1 MGILEGKVAV
11 ITGTGAGIGKQTAIR
26 FAEEGAKIIMCDYNE
41 EKLKITEEILK
52 EKGAE
57 VFSMIVD
64 INETDQIKAF
74 IDAGVERF
82 GTIDTLLNIAVGGG
96 TNGGP
101 TRVPF
106 AETPLDYF
114 HSYNRAS
121 VAYAYL
127 MQCCYP
133 FMKGKE
139 SSVINFSSFM
149 HYGSQQGDPLYLSAG
164 AMSKAAVAGLTRV
177 VADEWGLEG
186 IRVNMIYPSAVTDT
200 LKGNGYGL
208 EMMIEKMS
216 KNAFK
221 RPGDPYRDIAGVCV
235 FLASDDSRFLTGQ
248 SFFASGGASM
258 GRA

>member
-1 MGILEGKVAV
+1 MGILDGKVAL

-41 EKLKITEEILK
+41 EKLHITEEILK

-57 VFSMIVD
+57 VLSLVID
-64 INETDQIKAF
+64 INETEQLKTLVEE
-74 IDAGVERF
+74 GVKHF
-82 GTIDTLLNIAVGGG
+82 GTMDTLLNIAVGGG

-106 AETPLDYF
+106 AETPLEYF
-114 HSYNRAS
+114 NSYNRAT
-121 VAYAYL
+121 VAYAHL
-127 MQCCYP
+127 MQLCYP
-133 FMKGKE
+133 YLKGKE
-139 SSVINFSSFM
+139 SSVINFSSYM

-177 VADEWGLEG
+177 VADEWGLDG

-200 LKGNGYGL
+200 LTANGYGL
-208 EMMIEKMS
+208 EIMIEKMS

-221 RPGDPYRDIAGVCV
+221 RPGDPYKDIAGVCV
-235 FLASDDSRFLTGQ
+235 FLASPDSRFLTGQ
-248 SFFASGGASM
+248 SFFVSGGASM

>member
-57 VFSMIVD
+57 VFSMLVD

-106 AETPLDYF
+106 AET
-114 HSYNRAS
+114 
-121 VAYAYL
+121 
-127 MQCCYP
+127 Q
-133 FMKGKE
+133 
-139 SSVINFSSFM
+139 I
-149 HYGSQQGDPLYLSAG
+149 
-164 AMSKAAVAGLTRV
+164 
-177 VADEWGLEG
+177 
-186 IRVNMIYPSAVTDT
+186 
-200 LKGNGYGL
+200 
-208 EMMIEKMS
+208 
-216 KNAFK
+216 
-221 RPGDPYRDIAGVCV
+221 
-235 FLASDDSRFLTGQ
+235 
-248 SFFASGGASM
+248 
-258 GRA
+258 GRAHV